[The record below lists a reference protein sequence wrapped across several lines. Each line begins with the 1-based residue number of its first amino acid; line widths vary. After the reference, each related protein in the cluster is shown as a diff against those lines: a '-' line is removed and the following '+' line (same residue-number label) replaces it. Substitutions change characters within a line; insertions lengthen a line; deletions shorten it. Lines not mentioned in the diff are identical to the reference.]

1 MNTPAPVLS
10 VDDLFKDF
18 KGVPVINGIS
28 LSVSEGERHAV
39 IGPNGAGKTTL
50 FNLITGKYA
59 ASKGKITFQNTDIT
73 KMSSHAINR
82 RGISRSFQ
90 ITNIFPGL
98 TVWEN
103 VRAAVFSAAGVRWTF
118 WTRTERFP
126 GLTERV
132 FQILEMIHLIEQR
145 SIPAG
150 ELDYGAQRALEI
162 GITLATEPALI
173 MLDEP
178 TAGMSADETR
188 ETVKL
193 VDRITRGKTLMII
206 EHDMEVVFRLADR
219 ITVVHYGKVLASDAP
234 EAIRND
240 PAVKEAYL
248 GEHTEAPC

>member
-1 MNTPAPVLS
+1 
-10 VDDLFKDF
+10 
-18 KGVPVINGIS
+18 
-28 LSVSEGERHAV
+28 
-39 IGPNGAGKTTL
+39 
-50 FNLITGKYA
+50 
-59 ASKGKITFQNTDIT
+59 
-73 KMSSHAINR
+73 
-82 RGISRSFQ
+82 
-90 ITNIFPGL
+90 
-98 TVWEN
+98 
-103 VRAAVFSAAGVRWTF
+103 
-118 WTRTERFP
+118 
-126 GLTERV
+126 
-132 FQILEMIHLIEQR
+132 MIHLTEQR

-219 ITVVHYGKVLASDAP
+219 ITVVHYGKVLATNAP

-248 GEHTEAPC
+248 GERTEAPC